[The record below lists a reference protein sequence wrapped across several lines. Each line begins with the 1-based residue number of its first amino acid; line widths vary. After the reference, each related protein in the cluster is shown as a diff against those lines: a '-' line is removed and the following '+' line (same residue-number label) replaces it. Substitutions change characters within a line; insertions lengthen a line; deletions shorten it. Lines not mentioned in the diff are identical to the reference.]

1 MLREYNVATLK
12 LNIKIGFLE
21 EDICELKIKAGQLQG
36 KRGSCKRSKILPDS
50 KQIEEDYTLGK
61 VRVKCDQSIIYNS
74 CK

>member
-1 MLREYNVATLK
+1 MWAKNK
-12 LNIKIGFLE
+12 
-21 EDICELKIKAGQLQG
+21 GQLQG
-36 KRGSCKRSKILPDS
+36 KRGSGKRSKILPDS